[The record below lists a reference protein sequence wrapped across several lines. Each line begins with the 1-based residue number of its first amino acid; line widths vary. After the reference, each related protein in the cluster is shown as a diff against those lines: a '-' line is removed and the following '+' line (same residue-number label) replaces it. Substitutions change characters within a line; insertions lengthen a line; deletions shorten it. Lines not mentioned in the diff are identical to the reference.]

1 MALSKILTNSIA
13 SGAIPDSTSAGTVS
27 PWGGTSTPTGWLLCD
42 GAAVSR
48 STYSALF
55 TAIGTTYGT
64 GDGSSTFNVPDLRG
78 RTVCGTDNMG
88 GSAANRLTSGS
99 TIDGATLGTSGG
111 AQTHTTSATE
121 MPAHRHAGTFMDG
134 SVNDYLGGSSASY
147 GFAWSPNNSAQH
159 YWTSTGGGTAHAN
172 VQPSIVLNYIIKT

>member
-42 GAAVSR
+42 GTAVSR

-64 GDGSSTFNVPDLRG
+64 GDGSSTFNIPDLRG
-78 RTVCGTDNMG
+78 RTVCGKDNMG

-99 TIDGATLGTSGG
+99 TIDGSTLGTAGG
-111 AQTHTTSATE
+111 GQTHTLSQAQL
-121 MPAHRHAGTFMDG
+121 PSHRHGSQQRDG
-134 SVNDYLGGSSASY
+134 STNDYVGGSGANY
-147 GFAWSPNNSAQH
+147 GLETTSNVNNIL
-159 YWTSTGGGTAHAN
+159 STAIGSGTAHAN

>member
-13 SGAIPDSTSAGTVS
+13 AGAIPDAGTVS
-27 PWGGTSTPTGWLLCD
+27 PWGGASTPTGWLLCD

-48 STYSALF
+48 STYSVLF

-78 RTVCGTDNMG
+78 RTIAGKDNMG

-99 TIDGATLGTSGG
+99 TIDGSTLGTAGG
-111 AQTHTTSATE
+111 GQTHTLSTSELAAHNHQTTATSDE
-121 MPAHRHAGTFMDG
+121 HTGG
-134 SVNDYLGGSSASY
+134 NDRNVLGGWN
-147 GFAWSPNNSAQH
+147 FAGNDVNPNAGSG
-159 YWTSTGGGTAHAN
+159 SAHAN
-172 VQPSIVLNYIIKT
+172 VQPTIVLNYIIKT